1 MPDVPIPVPA
11 FDHESAPFWEGCNRH
26 ELLIQRCAACGKA
39 RFYARPACPD
49 CTSEA
54 FAWEKASGKATLYS
68 WTIIHPPTLPAFK
81 DKVPYPVILVE
92 LKEGVRMISN
102 IVDCKNEDLR
112 IGMPLEVTF
121 EKVSDG
127 VTLHRFR
134 PAAR

>member
-1 MPDVPIPVPA
+1 MANAPVPVPA
-11 FDHESAPFWEGCNRH
+11 ADQESAPFWEGCNRG
-26 ELLIQRCAACGKA
+26 ELLYQRCGACGKA
-39 RFYARPACPD
+39 RFYPRPACPN
-49 CTSEA
+49 CASES
-54 FAWEKASGKATLYS
+54 FTWEKASGKATLYS
-68 WTIIHPPTLPAFK
+68 WTIIYPPTLPAFK

-92 LKEGVRMISN
+92 LAEGVRMISN

-134 PAAR
+134 PASR